1 MNLENPFLLIFYT
14 FTLKGST
21 FMTHIRDTLLSSMS
35 VNILKEDTRY
45 YLTEY
50 LLQKV
55 NKAANDSWNVC

>member
-1 MNLENPFLLIFYT
+1 
-14 FTLKGST
+14 
-21 FMTHIRDTLLSSMS
+21 MTHIRDTLLSSMS
-35 VNILKEDTRY
+35 VNIVKEDTRY